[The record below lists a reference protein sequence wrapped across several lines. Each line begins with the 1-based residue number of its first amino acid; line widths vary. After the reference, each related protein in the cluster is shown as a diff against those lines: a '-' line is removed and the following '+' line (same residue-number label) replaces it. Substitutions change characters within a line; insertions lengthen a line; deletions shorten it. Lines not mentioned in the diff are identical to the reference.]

1 VRERDI
7 RAAARKLGVGSLPVC
22 VHASL
27 RSFGIV
33 EAGADTVIDALL
45 AEGCTVMAPTFT
57 EAFAVAPPSHR
68 LLPRNGWTGGESLGV
83 EPRREIY
90 APDTTA
96 IDRDMGAI
104 PAALVRREGRV
115 RGNHPLDSFTA
126 LGPLATEL
134 ISPQT
139 SDDVYAPFRV
149 LAEHG
154 GFVLLMGVGLTRMTL
169 LHEAERVAG
178 RTLFRRWA
186 PGPDGEPTMATT
198 GGCSE
203 GFDAF
208 EPYLRVLARETRVG
222 ASRWRAFPAE
232 ATIAAAAA
240 AIRGRPD
247 ITHCRNPSCTRCD
260 DAIAGG
266 PILPG

>member
-7 RAAARKLGVGSLPVC
+7 RAAARKLGVESMPVC

-27 RSFGIV
+27 RSFGTV
-33 EAGADTVIDALL
+33 EGGANAVIDALL

-57 EAFAVAPPSHR
+57 ESFAIAPPSHR
-68 LLPRNGWTGGESLGV
+68 LLLRNGWTGGESLGV

-90 APDTTA
+90 TPDTTA

-104 PAALVRREGRV
+104 PAALVRRDGRV
-115 RGNHPLDSFTA
+115 RGNHPLDSFA
-126 LGPLATEL
+126 AVGPLATEL
-134 ISPQT
+134 IELQT
-139 SDDVYAPFRV
+139 AADVYAPFRV
-149 LAEHG
+149 LAELG

-169 LHEAERVAG
+169 LHEAERVSG

-186 PGPDGEPTMATT
+186 PGPDGEPMIAAT

-203 GFDAF
+203 GFNAF
-208 EPYLRVLARETRVG
+208 EPYLHMLARETRVG

-240 AIRGRPD
+240 AIRGRPG
-247 ITHCRNPSCTRCD
+247 ITHCRNPSCTRCV